1 MDRRTFV
8 AAALTLPL
16 LSTAAWATPLRLTVH
31 RSPTCGCCGA
41 WAQHMLDSGFDVT
54 MIEMDQDDLWTL
66 KAQLGV
72 PETAAGCH
80 TAEINGYF
88 VEGHV
93 PASDIMRLVET
104 APDALGIT
112 VPGMP
117 AGSPGMEMGGR
128 VDAFETLL
136 VARDGTTTVFQSHA

>member
-1 MDRRTFV
+1 
-8 AAALTLPL
+8 
-16 LSTAAWATPLRLTVH
+16 
-31 RSPTCGCCGA
+31 
-41 WAQHMLDSGFDVT
+41 

-104 APDALGIT
+104 APDALGIA

>member
-8 AAALTLPL
+8 AATLFLPL
-16 LSTAAWATPLRLTVH
+16 LSTAAWATSPRLTVH

-41 WAQHMLDSGFDVT
+41 WAERMFDAGFDVT
-54 MIEMDQDDLWTL
+54 MIEMDQDDLWNL
-66 KAQLGV
+66 KVELGV

-104 APDALGIT
+104 APDALGIA